1 MNADCIDDS
10 GGKFQRPTPA
20 TELRRM
26 GNNDKTVKVSDPL
39 TRMLVGILGVCA
51 IGFGGWFANEIQK
64 NSVATSVLTQRVN
77 TIESQFPAQ
86 MRELKIDIKSD
97 LAEVKDMIRRLDKK

>member
-1 MNADCIDDS
+1 
-10 GGKFQRPTPA
+10 
-20 TELRRM
+20 M

-51 IGFGGWFANEIQK
+51 LGFGTWFANEVQK

-77 TIESQFPAQ
+77 TMETQFPSQ
-86 MRELKIDIKSD
+86 IRELKAEIRSD
-97 LAEVKDMIRRLDKK
+97 LSEVKDMIRRLDKK

>member
-1 MNADCIDDS
+1 MNAECIDDS
-10 GGKFQRPTPA
+10 GGKFQRPTPT

-39 TRMLVGILGVCA
+39 TRI
-51 IGFGGWFANEIQK
+51 FGGWFANEIQK